1 MPSWGGAAKGAA
13 TGAAIGSVVPG
24 VGTLAAGGVGAL
36 LGGLFG
42 GGKDDPSKKPG
53 AEDPASTAS
62 AALAKSSTSHRK
74 RADALGGEGDAAMQ
88 LATQYFEKMLGGDP
102 TATNPQVGMVIDQYD
117 TARKNIAEFGGRGG
131 GTTSASAQSRV
142 DQAGKIADVRA
153 GGMTAG
159 AQALAEIGQSQQ
171 GLALNA
177 DQLASM
183 DLNSVM
189 QHALGEKQ
197 LDVQEQ
203 GNRSQMTSQLAQ
215 GLGYLLGQYLTRKKA
230 A

>member
-1 MPSWGGAAKGAA
+1 MPSWGGAATGAG

-24 VGTLAAGGVGAL
+24 IGTLVGGGVGAL
-36 LGGLFG
+36 IGGVFG
-42 GGKDDPSKKPG
+42 GGNDKDKAK
-53 AEDPASTAS
+53 AEDPAATAS
-62 AALAKSSTSHRK
+62 AALAKSSASNRK
-74 RADALGGEGDAAMQ
+74 RADQLGGDGDAAMQ

-153 GGMTAG
+153 SGMTAG
-159 AQALAEIGQSQQ
+159 AQALAEIGQAEQ
-171 GLALNA
+171 GLAISA

-197 LDVQEQ
+197 LDVQES
-203 GNRSQMTSQLAQ
+203 GNRSMMTSQLAQ